1 MGVRSSAEIWPRI
14 GILVGSLAFFAWV
27 ASSTQAAEVGT
38 YAFVDVT
45 VVPMDQ
51 ERVIERQTVLVDNG
65 HIAAIGPVGETEIPD
80 TSTRIDGSGT
90 FLMPGLAE
98 MHGHFPNP
106 NPEIPDRW
114 RDDLLLLYV
123 ANGVTT
129 VRGMQGRD
137 HHLELRNKVESREIL
152 GPKLYVASPQ
162 FRGGAGLGAVRS
174 AADAERLVRE
184 YNAAGFDL
192 LKIQEGLRM
201 DVYDAVAQTA
211 RAVDIEFAGH
221 VPNEVGLF
229 RALQAGQRTI
239 DHMDNMLDAIEGDEA
254 RIPEIVSATRDA
266 GAWVIPTQV
275 LWEVF
280 LLAPPADQLEAQRT
294 EIQYV
299 PRAIRSFWRQ
309 ALERRGEPAGNAE
322 EGARRAATRRKLLRA
337 LSEGGVGILLGTDSP
352 QIYSVPGFS
361 IHREMRV
368 MVESGLTPYQVLASG
383 TRCVAEYLGTT
394 ETTGTVAVGK
404 RADLILVNGNPL
416 EDVANVARRAGVVVN
431 GQWLP
436 ESQIQERLHEI
447 SASSR

>member
-1 MGVRSSAEIWPRI
+1 MGVRSSAEIWPRV

-27 ASSTQAAEVGT
+27 VSSTQAAEVGT

-162 FRGGAGLGAVRS
+162 FRGGVGLGAVRS
-174 AADAERLVRE
+174 TADAERLVRE

-322 EGARRAATRRKLLRA
+322 EGARRAATRRKLLKA

-383 TRCVAEYLGTT
+383 TRRVAEYLGTT

-416 EDVANVARRAGVVVN
+416 KDVANVARRAGVVVN

>member
-1 MGVRSSAEIWPRI
+1 MGVRSSAEIWPRA

-162 FRGGAGLGAVRS
+162 FRGGSGPGAVRS
-174 AADAERLVRE
+174 AADARRLVRE
-184 YNAAGFDL
+184 YKAAGFDL

-254 RIPEIVSATRDA
+254 RIPEVVSATRDA

-299 PRAIRSFWRQ
+299 PPAIRSFWRQ

-322 EGARRAATRRKLLRA
+322 EGARRAATRRKLLKA

-383 TRCVAEYLGTT
+383 TRRVAEYLGTT
-394 ETTGTVAVGK
+394 ETTGPSWQ
-404 RADLILVNGNPL
+404 D
-416 EDVANVARRAGVVVN
+416 
-431 GQWLP
+431 
-436 ESQIQERLHEI
+436 
-447 SASSR
+447 SRFDWR

>member
-1 MGVRSSAEIWPRI
+1 MGVRSSAEIWPRV

-162 FRGGAGLGAVRS
+162 FRGGVGLGAVRS

-322 EGARRAATRRKLLRA
+322 EGARRAATRRKLLKA

-383 TRCVAEYLGTT
+383 TRRVAEYLGTT

-416 EDVANVARRAGVVVN
+416 KDVANVARRAGVVVN

>member
-1 MGVRSSAEIWPRI
+1 MGVRSSAEIWPRV

-192 LKIQEGLRM
+192 LKIQEGLQM

-322 EGARRAATRRKLLRA
+322 EGARRAATRRKLLKA

-383 TRCVAEYLGTT
+383 TRRVAEYLGTT
-394 ETTGTVAVGK
+394 ATTGTVAVGK

-416 EDVANVARRAGVVVN
+416 KDVANVARRAGVVVN